1 MRCKPH
7 GNIGSKSTVYK
18 TMLNLDHIKQYCA
31 CKPGTHEEYPFG
43 PDTLVFKVMS
53 KMYALVSENDN
64 PLRINLKCDP
74 EQAPVLRSMHDSIL
88 PGYHMNKEHWNTIVL
103 DGSIPDELVFRMI
116 DESYDLV
123 AAGLRKSEKA
133 KLKALK

>member
-1 MRCKPH
+1 
-7 GNIGSKSTVYK
+7 
-18 TMLNLDHIKQYCA
+18 MLNLDQIKQYCVR
-31 CKPGTHEEYPFG
+31 KPGTREEYPFG
-43 PDTLVFKVMS
+43 PDNLVFKVMS
-53 KMYALVSENDN
+53 KMYALVSENNN

-103 DGSIPDELVFRMI
+103 DGSFPNELVFRMI

-133 KLKALK
+133 ELRALK

>member
-1 MRCKPH
+1 
-7 GNIGSKSTVYK
+7 
-18 TMLNLDHIKQYCA
+18 MLNLDQIKQYCVR
-31 CKPGTHEEYPFG
+31 KPGTREEYPFG

-53 KMYALVSENDN
+53 KMYALVSENNN

-103 DGSIPDELVFRMI
+103 DGSFPNELLFRMI
-116 DESYDLV
+116 DESYELV
-123 AAGLRKSEKA
+123 AAGLRISD
-133 KLKALK
+133 